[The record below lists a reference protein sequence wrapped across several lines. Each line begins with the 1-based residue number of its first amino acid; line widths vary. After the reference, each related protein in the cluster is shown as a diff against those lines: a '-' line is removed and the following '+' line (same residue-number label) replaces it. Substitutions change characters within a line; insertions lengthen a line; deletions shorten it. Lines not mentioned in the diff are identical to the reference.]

1 MSQILVNKVEAETT
15 PINGIQNYS
24 SNSNYQ
30 IIFEFSGS
38 DNMLLDMRSINLV
51 YDVRYIQGSKTTTN
65 SLDRHLNNNNIY
77 NNGASAHPVKFA
89 NDHYTLT
96 DPRTGNNGIISSIV
110 WEDGNGQ
117 ILEQVNN
124 YGHQMN
130 KIIGHQL
137 SQDDMLTWGLWSY
150 GVSPKSIIH
159 ANVLNA
165 DLPMC
170 QRLFTGISNSSPMP
184 YRVLSGKIKLI
195 LNICS
200 PQMQLYGGTF
210 SPYVFGGNNNPAP
223 KNGGAQYQIRNLKVT
238 YKNIIL
244 DRPAPIP
251 KGGVVYSHYSSFN
264 TTLKS
269 SNFQNLY
276 NFNVSRARS
285 VVNCFIRSN
294 KLNSY
299 NENSYQSTKIQN
311 NEPVAS
317 SDSQGV
323 DIFESKVMKNGVK
336 FPLDFTIDE
345 TPINKNQPDGKSNYD
360 TERQYHY
367 MSAYTPLALLN
378 STVLSPA
385 SENYGTYNE
394 WTSGDVAIAPLY
406 GISAYYDS
414 TGGTSNFM
422 GNSNYSQQIISG
434 ADGTTANE
442 IYTSVLSDKVLVPT
456 ASGVVLQN

>member
-51 YDVRYIQGSKTTTN
+51 YDIRYVKGHKTAAGLN
-65 SLDRHLNNNNIY
+65 RHFNNNNVYLNQAEAAPI
-77 NNGASAHPVKFA
+77 GFA
-89 NDHYTLT
+89 NNEYTLT
-96 DPRTGNNGIISSIV
+96 DPRTGNNGIINSVV

-137 SQDDMLTWGLWSY
+137 SQDDMLTWGLWQY

-159 ANVLNA
+159 ANVLNS
-165 DLPMC
+165 DLPMS
-170 QRLFTGISNSSPMP
+170 QRLFTGISNSKPMA
-184 YRVLSGKIKLI
+184 YRILSGKIKLI

-200 PQMQLYGGTF
+200 PQMQIYGGTM

-223 KNGGAQYQIRNLKVT
+223 ANGGAGYQIRNLKIT
-238 YKNIIL
+238 YKNIVL
-244 DRPAPIP
+244 NQPAPIP

-294 KLNSY
+294 KLNNY

-311 NEPVAS
+311 NEPAPS
-317 SDSQGV
+317 ADSQGV

-345 TPINKNQPDGKSNYD
+345 TAINKNQPDDKTNYD
-360 TERQYHY
+360 TERQYYY
-367 MSAYTPLALLN
+367 MSAYTPVSLLN
-378 STVLSPA
+378 STLLSPA
-385 SENYGTYNE
+385 TENYGTYNE
-394 WTSGDVAIAPLY
+394 WLSPDVAIAPLY
-406 GISAYYDS
+406 GISASYDS

-422 GNSNYSQQIISG
+422 GNSNYSQQILSG